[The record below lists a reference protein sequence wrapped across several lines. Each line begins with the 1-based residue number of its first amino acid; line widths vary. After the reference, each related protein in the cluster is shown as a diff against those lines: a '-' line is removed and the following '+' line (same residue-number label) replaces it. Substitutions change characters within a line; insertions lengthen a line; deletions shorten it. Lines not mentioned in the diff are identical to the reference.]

1 MNITTKH
8 HFNLHLGVVLVL
20 ASQLWSN
27 AYRCICRKASG
38 AEEAQR
44 RSHSSGTVRPGK
56 LSSSLL
62 NLTTEQ
68 ARTSSLYLKDHEN

>member
-20 ASQLWSN
+20 TSLTN

>member
-20 ASQLWSN
+20 ASLN